1 MDPEHIDAML
11 AEGIAF
17 DIIEDRIEQLDLDPD
32 AKSLLWLYAW
42 TGLERDGQREVVREM
57 LDALHALR

>member
-17 DIIEDRIEQLDLDPD
+17 DTIEDRIEQATLDPD

-42 TGLERDGQREVVREM
+42 TGLARDGQRDVVREM
-57 LDALHALR
+57 LATLA